1 MSLINISNSLPP
13 VLSNNIKIL
22 ALEKTLLQGLDNFKD
37 LLSDFEQL
45 YIESNSYKTQFIE
58 QKEKCSS
65 NSCSS
70 AEALKRIIES
80 KDNIIQLVAS
90 TLTRLNETKDL
101 KILDEAFRI
110 LFGEQPAPV
119 PTYQANINTKEIKK
133 SPIKQELHSSLED
146 VSFREES
153 ESEIEGTPTT
163 GRFSPIIPMKKLKS
177 TTTTVATSS
186 DFRDKKKCP
195 DNWATP
201 DKKTFKLSSSTPVG
215 GKKTGRYRQSRLN
228 LVKVEQNT
236 VIDITCSPEFSGG
249 RRDDTDKDKP
259 LLIKKE
265 SIENEDTILP
275 SPTSGP
281 NNFTL
286 FKSKESPMKFKKP
299 LSLKPKT
306 EKKTPPKQVD
316 QNVSPS
322 IIKQEQFNSENVFK
336 DSMNHSVTFTQEDS
350 INLLHPNRLPKNLK
364 QSPIKVEP
372 YNDETYC
379 DTQASVSLLHHVD
392 KLDNIHKGK
401 ENSPSKSPLAENIN
415 ITNMQDDDELQASM
429 SVLQREP
436 FNKTAVDTVKR
447 KISEFGETSDEPV
460 RKKSEKRLLP
470 GWSCDKCKEFFGELY
485 KHDPEMM
492 AKKINECSHHR
503 GTNNPTDRPKTP
515 PRFWNPRW
523 EVPNDTEEFNRMNN
537 VS

>member
-1 MSLINISNSLPP
+1 MSLISISNSLPP
-13 VLSNNIKIL
+13 FLSNNIKVL
-22 ALEKTLLQGLDNFKD
+22 TLEKTLLQGLDNFKD

-45 YIESNSYKTQFIE
+45 QIESNNYKTQFIE
-58 QKEKCSS
+58 QKEKCGS

-80 KDNIIQLVAS
+80 KDTIIQLVAS

-110 LFGEQPAPV
+110 LFGEAPTSV
-119 PTYQANINTKEIKK
+119 PTYQDSKEVNK
-133 SPIKQELHSSLED
+133 SQLKQELHSSLED

-153 ESEIEGTPTT
+153 ESEIEGTPTA
-163 GRFSPIIPMKKLKS
+163 GRISPIIPIKKLKG
-177 TTTTVATSS
+177 TTAVTTSS

-201 DKKTFKLSSSTPVG
+201 EKKAFKLSCSTPVG
-215 GKKTGRYRQSRLN
+215 GKKTGRYKQSRLN
-228 LVKVEQNT
+228 LVKVEQQT

-249 RRDDTDKDKP
+249 RRDDSDKDKP

-299 LSLKPKT
+299 LSLKVKT
-306 EKKTPPKQVD
+306 EKTTPPKKLD
-316 QNVSPS
+316 QSVSPS
-322 IIKQEQFNSENVFK
+322 IIKQELNTENVLRNNVN
-336 DSMNHSVTFTQEDS
+336 DSVTFTQEDS
-350 INLLHPNRLPKNLK
+350 INLLHPNRLPKNLAK
-364 QSPIKVEP
+364 HAAVKAEQ

-379 DTQASVSLLHHVD
+379 DTQASVSLLQHVD
-392 KLDNIHKGK
+392 KLDNIHKRKG
-401 ENSPSKSPLAENIN
+401 NSPSKSPLAENIN
-415 ITNMQDDDELQASM
+415 LTNIQDDDELQASM

-436 FNKTAVDTVKR
+436 FTKNAVENVKR
-447 KISEFGETSDEPV
+447 KIPELVEMDHEPV

-470 GWSCDKCKEFFGELY
+470 GWSCEKCKDFFGELY
-485 KHDPEMM
+485 KDDPEMM

-503 GTNNPTDRPKTP
+503 GANNPTDRPKTP
-515 PRFWNPRW
+515 PRYWNPRW